1 MKVNCNLIK
10 DILPLYVKGE
20 TSTESNAIIEEHL
33 EECEDCRK
41 VHQILLSDDTI
52 VQSSTIDEN
61 FGKSLKKVK
70 SRLIIRISLATI
82 LTVSILSVAF
92 LFLFYGVVPTKSS
105 NVEIVPTLTINDD
118 TIYDRYNV
126 DFHLTSKN
134 PKKYII
140 LRFNSTIPPGKSG
153 LTYLMENVYLQFRV
167 PFDDRGTGDYY
178 YGCSFIELTGEEEMV
193 FHFRDRDVVYNIKEL
208 FDKEGLS

>member
-70 SRLIIRISLATI
+70 SRLIIRILLATI

-105 NVEIVPTLTINDD
+105 NVEIVPTLTINDN

-134 PKKYII
+134 PKKHLN

-153 LTYLMENVYLQFRV
+153 LTYLMESVYLQFRV
-167 PFDDRGTGDYY
+167 PFDDIGKGDYY

-208 FDKEGLS
+208 FDEEGLS